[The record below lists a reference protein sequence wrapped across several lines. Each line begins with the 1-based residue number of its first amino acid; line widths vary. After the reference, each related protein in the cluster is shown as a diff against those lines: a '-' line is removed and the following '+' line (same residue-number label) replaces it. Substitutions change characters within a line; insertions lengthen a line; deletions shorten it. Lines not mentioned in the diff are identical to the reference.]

1 MLPLLMT
8 EDYWSNSQFSIA
20 RHYGQIKIGSQLY
33 IIVDKL
39 GRDIFECSALAEN
52 EGRDYAIEPGEPVDL
67 IDRRLQPSYRRL
79 GRDRIIGL
87 LRAGKSLEEIDKTD
101 GNENL

>member
-1 MLPLLMT
+1 MT

-39 GRDIFECSALAEN
+39 GRDIFECSALAEK

-67 IDRRLQPSYRRL
+67 IDRRL

-87 LRAGKSLEEIDKTD
+87 LRAGKSLEEIDMTD